1 MMIKPS
7 ARVKTGA
14 GIARLVGFTGS
25 KERQGAIDDVLAA
38 MDSGATPPAAAVSLL
53 RRNAGRRITPRRA
66 KHTRGR
72 KPIEE

>member
-1 MMIKPS
+1 MMMKPS
-7 ARVKTGA
+7 ARAKTGA
-14 GIARLVGFTGS
+14 SLARLIGWTGS
-25 KERQGAIDDVLAA
+25 KEKQGAIDDVLAA
-38 MDSGATPPAAAVSLL
+38 MDSGATPPAGAVSLL